1 MIALRAGTV
10 TAGRSDFTHLYPRLT
25 APYTARPY
33 PHRPLLAG
41 CPRSPPSKSACLEPP
56 MNYPRLLLSILL
68 LKATLAQAS
77 PFRIADIRVNGLQR
91 VSAGSV
97 FGALPLNVGDQ
108 ADDRRLVDST
118 RSLFKTGFFQDIQL
132 SRDGNVLIINVVER
146 PSVSSIEI
154 EGNKA
159 ISTEDL
165 MKGLK
170 QSGLAEGEIFQR
182 ATLEGVRNEL
192 QRQYV
197 AQGRYSAEVD
207 AEVVPQPRNRVAL
220 KIKIN
225 EGTVAAIQ
233 HINIVGNNVFDDET
247 LGQLFELKTTNW
259 LSFFKND
266 DKYAREKLSG
276 DLERLRSYY
285 LDRGYINMDIAST
298 QVSITP
304 DKKHVYITVNI
315 NEGEKY
321 TVRDVKLSGD
331 LKVPEDQVKSLLL
344 VQPGQVFSRKVM
356 TTTSELITRRLGNE
370 GYTFANVNGVPQPN
384 DQDHTVDIMFV
395 VDPGKRA
402 YVNRINYRGN
412 TKTEDEVLR
421 REMRQM
427 EGGWASTYL
436 IDQSKTRL
444 ERLGFFKEVNVETP
458 QVPGTDDQVDVNY
471 SVEEQAS
478 GSITAS
484 VGFAQSAGLIL
495 GGSISQSNFLGT
507 GNKVSIGLTRSE
519 YQTKYNF
526 GFVDPYFTADG
537 VSLGYNLFYNTT
549 DYSDYYDDGVSY
561 YAINSYGAGVSFGY
575 PINETSRLTYGLT
588 LQHDDISPGTYSA
601 DEIYDFISRE
611 GKSFNNLKA
620 SIGWSESTL
629 NKGVL
634 ATRGHSQSLT
644 LMATTP
650 GSDLSFY
657 KLDYDGQAFLPVTS
671 NTTLRLHTNLGYG
684 NGYGSTDGLP
694 FYESYTAGGQGSV
707 RGFKDGTL
715 GPRSTPA
722 TGAYSSAGQAYYSD
736 RDTDVLGGNILIT
749 GGAEYLF
756 PLPFVKDQSQLRSS
770 VFVDAGNVYA
780 DTCYLSTTQG
790 CGSVDLAQMAVSLG
804 VGVTWYSP
812 MGPLSFSLA
821 TPLKKPDNAETQVF
835 QFSLGQTF

>member
-821 TPLKKPDNAETQVF
+821 APLKKPDNAETQVF

>member
-1 MIALRAGTV
+1 M
-10 TAGRSDFTHLYPRLT
+10 
-25 APYTARPY
+25 
-33 PHRPLLAG
+33 
-41 CPRSPPSKSACLEPP
+41 K
-56 MNYPRLLLSILL
+56 RLLLTAVLTVL
-68 LKATLAQAS
+68 M
-77 PFRIADIRVNGLQR
+77 IAEVHAESFTISDIRVNGLQR

-97 FGALPLNVGDQ
+97 FGALPLNVGEQ
-108 ADDRRLVDST
+108 ADDRRLVEST
-118 RSLFKTGFFQDIQL
+118 RALFKTGFFQDIQL
-132 SRDGNVLIINVVER
+132 GREGNVLVITVVER
-146 PSVSSIEI
+146 PSVASIDI

-159 ISTEDL
+159 ISTDDL

-197 AQGRYSAEVD
+197 AQGRYSAEVET
-207 AEVVPQPRNRVAL
+207 EVVPEPRNRVGL

-233 HINIVGNNVFDDET
+233 HINVVGNSVFKDED
-247 LGQLFELKTTNW
+247 LIDLFELKTTNW

-304 DKKHVYITVNI
+304 DKKSVYITI
-315 NEGEKY
+315 NVTEGQKY
-321 TVRDVKLSGD
+321 KVRDVKLSGD

-344 VQPGQVFSRKVM
+344 VEKGQVFSRKLM
-356 TTTSELITRRLGNE
+356 TTTSELITRRLGND
-370 GYTFANVNGVPQPN
+370 GYTFANVNGVPTPH
-384 DQDHTVDIMFV
+384 DDDHTVDITFV

-412 TKTEDEVLR
+412 TKSADEVLR

-458 QVPGTDDQVDVNY
+458 AVPGVDDQVDVNY
-471 SVEEQAS
+471 AVEEQAS

-495 GGSISQSNFLGT
+495 GGSITQNNFLGT
-507 GNKVSIGLTRSE
+507 GNKVSIGLTRSQ
-519 YQTKYNF
+519 YQSRYNF
-526 GFVDPYFTADG
+526 GYVDPYWTPDG
-537 VSLGYNLFYNTT
+537 VSLGYNVFYRTT
-549 DYSDYYDDGVSY
+549 DYSELDVSVAS
-561 YAINSYGAGVSFGY
+561 YAVDSLGAGVSLGY
-575 PINETSRLTYGLT
+575 PIDETSRLTFGLT
-588 LQHDDISPGTYSA
+588 AQQDKIQTGQYTV
-601 DEIYDFISRE
+601 DEI
-611 GKSFNNLKA
+611 FNFVNTQGDEFLNYKA
-620 SIGWSESTL
+620 SLGWSESTL

-644 LMATTP
+644 LESTIP
-650 GSDLSFY
+650 GSDLLFFQ
-657 KLDYDGQAFLPVTS
+657 LDYRGQVFQPLTD
-671 NTTLRLHTNLGYG
+671 TYTMRFHTELGYG
-684 NGYGSTDGLP
+684 DGYGSTNGLP
-694 FYESYTAGGQGSV
+694 FYENYYAGGFNSV
-707 RGFKDGTL
+707 RGFKDSTL
-715 GPRSTPA
+715 GPRGTPSRGVDVTGNVGTIADTST
-722 TGAYSSAGQAYYSD
+722 SA
-736 RDTDVLGGNILIT
+736 LPFGGNVLIQ
-749 GGAEYLF
+749 GGAELLF
-756 PLPFVKDQSQLRSS
+756 PLPFVKDQRSLRTSLFWDVGNVFDSKCEQVRNTNGTLSQTQCNDISFSNLASS
-770 VFVDAGNVYA
+770 V
-780 DTCYLSTTQG
+780 
-790 CGSVDLAQMAVSLG
+790 G
-804 VGVTWYSP
+804 VGVTWVTAL
-812 MGPLSFSLA
+812 GPLSFALA
-821 TPLKKPDNAETQVF
+821 VPVKEPNNAETQVF

>member
-1 MIALRAGTV
+1 M
-10 TAGRSDFTHLYPRLT
+10 
-25 APYTARPY
+25 
-33 PHRPLLAG
+33 
-41 CPRSPPSKSACLEPP
+41 K
-56 MNYPRLLLSILL
+56 RLLLTAVLTVL
-68 LKATLAQAS
+68 M
-77 PFRIADIRVNGLQR
+77 IAEVHAESFTISDIRVNGLQR

-97 FGALPLNVGDQ
+97 FGALPLNVGEQ
-108 ADDRRLVDST
+108 ADDRRLVEST
-118 RSLFKTGFFQDIQL
+118 RALFKTGFFQDIQL
-132 SRDGNVLIINVVER
+132 GREGNVLVITVVER
-146 PSVSSIEI
+146 PSVASIDI

-159 ISTEDL
+159 ISTDDL

-197 AQGRYSAEVD
+197 AQGRYSAEVET
-207 AEVVPQPRNRVAL
+207 EVVPEPRNRVGL

-233 HINIVGNNVFDDET
+233 HINVVGNSVFKDED
-247 LGQLFELKTTNW
+247 LIDLFELKTTNW

-304 DKKHVYITVNI
+304 DKKSVYITVNVT
-315 NEGEKY
+315 EGQKY
-321 TVRDVKLSGD
+321 KVRDVKLSGD

-344 VQPGQVFSRKVM
+344 VEKGQVFSRKLM
-356 TTTSELITRRLGNE
+356 TTTSELITRRLGND
-370 GYTFANVNGVPQPN
+370 GYTFANVNGVPTPH
-384 DQDHTVDIMFV
+384 DDDHTVDITFV

-412 TKTEDEVLR
+412 TKSADEVLR

-458 QVPGTDDQVDVNY
+458 AVPGVDDQVDVNY
-471 SVEEQAS
+471 TVEEQAS

-495 GGSISQSNFLGT
+495 GGSITQNNFLGT
-507 GNKVSIGLTRSE
+507 GNKVSIGLTRSQ
-519 YQTKYNF
+519 YQSRYNF
-526 GFVDPYFTADG
+526 GYVDPYWTPDG
-537 VSLGYNLFYNTT
+537 VSLGYNVFYRTT
-549 DYSDYYDDGVSY
+549 DYSELDVSVAS
-561 YAINSYGAGVSFGY
+561 YAVDSLGAGVSVGY
-575 PINETSRLTYGLT
+575 PISETSRLTFGLT
-588 LQHDDISPGTYSA
+588 AQQDKIQTGQYTV
-601 DEIYDFISRE
+601 DEI
-611 GKSFNNLKA
+611 FNFVNTQGDEFLNYKA
-620 SIGWSESTL
+620 SLGWSDSTL

-644 LMATTP
+644 LESTIP
-650 GSDLSFY
+650 GSDLLFF
-657 KLDYDGQAFLPVTS
+657 KLDYRGQVFQPLSDTY
-671 NTTLRLHTNLGYG
+671 TMRFHTELGYG
-684 NGYGSTDGLP
+684 DGYGSTNGLP
-694 FYESYTAGGQGSV
+694 FYENYYAGGFNSV
-707 RGFKDGTL
+707 RGFKDSTL
-715 GPRSTPA
+715 GPRGTPSRGADVTGNAGTIADTSTNP
-722 TGAYSSAGQAYYSD
+722 
-736 RDTDVLGGNILIT
+736 LPFGGNVLIQ
-749 GGAEYLF
+749 GGAELLF
-756 PLPFVKDQSQLRSS
+756 PLPFVKDQRSLRTSLFWDVGNVFDSKCEQVRNTNGTLSQTQCNDISFSNMASS
-770 VFVDAGNVYA
+770 V
-780 DTCYLSTTQG
+780 
-790 CGSVDLAQMAVSLG
+790 G
-804 VGVTWYSP
+804 VGVTWVTAL
-812 MGPLSFSLA
+812 GPLSFALA
-821 TPLKKPDNAETQVF
+821 VPVKEPSNAETQVF

>member
-1 MIALRAGTV
+1 
-10 TAGRSDFTHLYPRLT
+10 
-25 APYTARPY
+25 
-33 PHRPLLAG
+33 
-41 CPRSPPSKSACLEPP
+41 

-68 LKATLAQAS
+68 LKASLAQAS

-132 SRDGNVLIINVVER
+132 NRDGNVLIINVVER

-233 HINIVGNNVFDDET
+233 HINIVGNNVFDDDT

-458 QVPGTDDQVDVNY
+458 PVPGTDDQVDVNY

-519 YQTKYNF
+519 YQTRYNF

-537 VSLGYNLFYNTT
+537 VSLGYNAFYRST
-549 DYSDYYDDGVSY
+549 DYDDLDVDVASY
-561 YAINSYGAGVSFGY
+561 AVDSLGAGVSLGY
-575 PINETSRLTYGLT
+575 PISETSRLTYGLSVQQDKIKT
-588 LQHDDISPGTYSA
+588 GKYTV
-601 DEIYDFISRE
+601 DEIFDFLDQE
-611 GKSFNNLKA
+611 GDNFLNFKA

-644 LMATTP
+644 LESTIP
-650 GSDLSFY
+650 GSDLSFF
-657 KLDYDGQAFLPVTS
+657 KLDYRGQLFQPI
-671 NTTLRLHTNLGYG
+671 NNDYTLRLHTELGYG
-684 NGYGSTDGLP
+684 DGYGSTSGLP
-694 FYESYTAGGQGSV
+694 FYENYFAGGFNSV
-707 RGFKDGTL
+707 RGFKDSSL
-715 GPRSTPA
+715 GPRSTPSRGEGNPGGKPGTIA
-722 TGAYSSAGQAYYSD
+722 DPDQD
-736 RDTDVLGGNILIT
+736 PLPFGGNVLVQ
-749 GGAEYLF
+749 GGVELLF
-756 PLPFVKDQSQLRSS
+756 PLPFVKDQRSLRTSVFWDVGNVFDTNCGNKPDCEKVGFSGMASS
-770 VFVDAGNVYA
+770 VG
-780 DTCYLSTTQG
+780 L
-790 CGSVDLAQMAVSLG
+790 
-804 VGVTWYSP
+804 GVTWITAL
-812 MGPLSFSLA
+812 GPLSFSLA
-821 TPLKKPDNAETQVF
+821 MPVKKPDDADTQVF

>member
-1 MIALRAGTV
+1 M
-10 TAGRSDFTHLYPRLT
+10 
-25 APYTARPY
+25 
-33 PHRPLLAG
+33 
-41 CPRSPPSKSACLEPP
+41 K
-56 MNYPRLLLSILL
+56 RLLLTAVLTVL
-68 LKATLAQAS
+68 M
-77 PFRIADIRVNGLQR
+77 IAEVHAESFTISDIRVNGLQR

-97 FGALPLNVGDQ
+97 FGALPLNVGEQ
-108 ADDRRLVDST
+108 ADDRRLVEST
-118 RSLFKTGFFQDIQL
+118 RALFKTGFFQDIQL
-132 SRDGNVLIINVVER
+132 GREGNVLVITVVER
-146 PSVSSIEI
+146 PSVASIEI

-197 AQGRYSAEVD
+197 AQGRYSASVETEVI
-207 AEVVPQPRNRVAL
+207 PQPRNRVGL
-220 KIKIN
+220 KVNIN

-233 HINIVGNNVFDDET
+233 HINVVGNTKFADDD
-247 LGQLFELKTTNW
+247 LIDLFELKTTNW

-304 DKKHVYITVNI
+304 DKKHVYITVNV

-331 LKVPEDQVKSLLL
+331 LKVPEDQVKALLL
-344 VQPGQVFSRKVM
+344 VQKNQVFSRKLM

-370 GYTFANVNGVPQPN
+370 GYTFANVNGVPTPH
-384 DQDHTVDIMFV
+384 DDDHTVDVTFV

-402 YVNRINYRGN
+402 YVNRINFRGN
-412 TKTEDEVLR
+412 TKSADEVLR

-458 QVPGTDDQVDVNY
+458 AVPGVDDQVDVNY
-471 SVEEQAS
+471 AVEEQAS

-495 GGSISQSNFLGT
+495 GGSITQNNFLGT

-519 YQTKYNF
+519 YQSRYNF
-526 GFVDPYFTADG
+526 GYVDPYWTADG
-537 VSLGYNLFYNTT
+537 VSLGYNAFYRTT
-549 DYSDYYDDGVSY
+549 DYDKLNTELAS
-561 YAINSYGAGVSFGY
+561 YAIDSFGAGVNIGY
-575 PINETSRLTYGLT
+575 PISETSRLTFGLT
-588 LQHDDISPGTYSA
+588 AQQDKIKTGVYTV
-601 DEIYDFISRE
+601 DEIFNFTQKE
-611 GKSFNNLKA
+611 GDQFLNFKA
-620 SIGWSESTL
+620 SAGWSESTL

-644 LMATTP
+644 AEVTTP
-650 GSDLSFY
+650 GSDLSFF
-657 KLDYDGQAFLPVTS
+657 KLDYRGQLFQPLSDNYTM
-671 NTTLRLHTNLGYG
+671 RLHTELGYG
-684 NGYGSTDGLP
+684 DGYGSTSGLP
-694 FYESYTAGGQGSV
+694 FYENYYAGGFNSV
-707 RGFKDGTL
+707 RGFKDSTL
-715 GPRSTPA
+715 GPRGTPSRGEAITGNRGTIADSDNDA
-722 TGAYSSAGQAYYSD
+722 TPF
-736 RDTDVLGGNILIT
+736 GGNVLIQ
-749 GGAEYLF
+749 GGAEILF
-756 PLPFVKDQSQLRSS
+756 PLPFVKDQRSLRTSVFWDVGNVFDSKCQQVSNPSGVKSQTQCNDVSLSNMASS
-770 VFVDAGNVYA
+770 V
-780 DTCYLSTTQG
+780 
-790 CGSVDLAQMAVSLG
+790 G
-804 VGVTWYSP
+804 VGVTWVTAL
-812 MGPLSFSLA
+812 GPLSFALA
-821 TPLKKPDNAETQVF
+821 MPIKKPDNAETQIF